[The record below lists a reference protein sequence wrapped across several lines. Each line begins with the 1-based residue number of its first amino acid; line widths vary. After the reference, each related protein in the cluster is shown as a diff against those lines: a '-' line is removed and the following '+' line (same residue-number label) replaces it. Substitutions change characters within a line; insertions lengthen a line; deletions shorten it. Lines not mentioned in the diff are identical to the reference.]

1 MSEKGTKPS
10 APQRP
15 RTSGTLE
22 TIRLRNTW
30 YRDMFRIQAPALLIV
45 SIALVLSLALN
56 VVLAMRKPV
65 ERYFTVDG
73 AGRVIPIRGLSE
85 PYVTPAF
92 LTTWVSESVIRAH
105 ALDPQ
110 NYRTQVADLRGR
122 FTTAGYDQFVAS
134 LQGSG
139 TIDFMTKR
147 LMIQSAALRASP
159 VITEQGLD
167 NATGTYFWR
176 IQIPVIVDFRSATAS
191 VAPKQR
197 VVEVLVVRR
206 QTLDAPEGIG
216 IAQFVSRDV

>member
-1 MSEKGTKPS
+1 VSEKPSKTKS
-10 APQRP
+10 SSRP
-15 RTSGTLE
+15 TTSGVLE

-30 YRDMFRIQAPALLIV
+30 YRDMFRMQAPALLIV
-45 SIALVLSLALN
+45 SIALLISLTLN
-56 VVLAMRKPV
+56 VVLAMKKPV

-73 AGRVIPIRGLSE
+73 AGRVIPIRSLTE

-122 FTTAGYDQFVAS
+122 FTPTGYEQFVES
-134 LQGSG
+134 LKSSG

-147 LMIQSAALRASP
+147 LMVQSAALRASP

-167 NATGTYFWR
+167 QATGTFFWR
-176 IQIPVIVDFRSATAS
+176 IQVPVVVDFRSATAS
-191 VAPKQR
+191 VAPRQR

-206 QTLDAPEGIG
+206 QTLDAPEGVG
-216 IAQFVSRDV
+216 IAQFVSRDI